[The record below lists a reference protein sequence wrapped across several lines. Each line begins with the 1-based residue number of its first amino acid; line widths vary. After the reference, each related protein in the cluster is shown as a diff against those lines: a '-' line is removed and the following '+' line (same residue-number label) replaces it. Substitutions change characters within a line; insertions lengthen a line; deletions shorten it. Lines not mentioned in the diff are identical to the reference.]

1 MVDNPR
7 FSPEQQAL
15 IVNSLAG
22 FDPAV
27 IYLFGSYGGPAQH
40 PESDIDLAFLP
51 AAPVAPLV
59 IFYLAGE
66 LSERLRSPVD
76 LVDLTQASTVFAKEV
91 ILTGTPLVIYHPAIH
106 QQFEMLALANYARL
120 NEERHTVLAR

>member
-15 IVNSLAG
+15 IVSALAG

-27 IYLFGSYGGPAQH
+27 IYLFGSYGGAAQH

-51 AAPVAPLV
+51 AAKVAPLV
-59 IFYLAGE
+59 LFYLAGE

-76 LVDLTQASTVFAKEV
+76 LVDLTQATTVFAKEV
-91 ILTGTPLVIYHPAIH
+91 ILTGTPLVIYHSAIH
-106 QQFEMLALANYARL
+106 QHFEMLALANYARL
-120 NEERHTVLAR
+120 NEERHIVLSL